1 MTRSATL
8 PLRPPAPAGATRWI
22 ARQVARRLRRMAHA
36 VRRERARRQLAEL
49 DAHLRR
55 DIGLAPHG
63 TFDGWSDPYDP
74 RARWRADGFPPSRA

>member
-8 PLRPPAPAGATRWI
+8 PLRPPAPAGATRWM

-55 DIGLAPHG
+55 DIGLGPQS
-63 TFDGWSDPYDP
+63 TFYAWSDPYDP
-74 RARWRADGFPPSRA
+74 RARGCADDLPPSRA